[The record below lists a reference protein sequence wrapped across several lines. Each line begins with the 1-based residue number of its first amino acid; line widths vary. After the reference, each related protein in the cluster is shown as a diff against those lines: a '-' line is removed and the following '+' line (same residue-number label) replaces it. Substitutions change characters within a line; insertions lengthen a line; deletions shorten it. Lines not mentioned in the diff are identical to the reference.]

1 MQWTLRGAHLSLP
14 DQDEGSQRGSRRPIP
29 PLVPKFQITTTN
41 EGAERKAAGPPDFLA
56 LSEAVAGVAIF
67 PNFSAE
73 QGAHGFTDFN
83 DLARQEPHVVTRQ
96 LEDVLQQV
104 KGQILAASQSIEL
117 APAI

>member
-1 MQWTLRGAHLSLP
+1 VWSVILLFCGPQ
-14 DQDEGSQRGSRRPIP
+14 
-29 PLVPKFQITTTN
+29 PKFQVTTTK
-41 EGAERKAAGPPDFLA
+41 EGTRAQGGLTPDFLA
-56 LSEAVAGVAIF
+56 FSDAVAGVAIF

-104 KGQILAASQSIEL
+104 KGQSLAASQSIEL
-117 APAI
+117 APAV